1 MAQLSDI
8 IRAAVQQSGLSVEQ
22 IADELKRPPSTLYA
36 QLDTNQRARLDVD
49 DLLTIMRVTGC
60 AAPLR
65 WLLLE
70 WSNHCRGIK

>member
-8 IRAAVQQSGLSVEQ
+8 IRLTVQQSGLSVEQ
-22 IADELKRPPSTLYA
+22 IADELKRPASTLYA
-36 QLDTNQRARLDVD
+36 QIDANHRAKLDVD
-49 DLLTIMRVTGC
+49 DLFEIMRVTGC

-70 WSNHCRGIK
+70 WSNYCRGIK